1 MKLQSFEPL
10 ERNHQDKRGLKWKY
24 YTVLRMCS
32 LSSFARKGSKRCR
45 WGDIRVGH
53 DESSHSAPWR
63 PLGIEWLE
71 SSLEDETGN
80 SSEWTT
86 ALSVCTHIL
95 AFISHLL
102 FESHPIFLLAKPIPQ
117 ILRRWNLD
125 GAPETVLGGTFGG
138 GYDQLKFP
146 RGIVLQGGSALVWFV
161 WSSHNENQLIIDNPG
176 GSDWDTS

>member
-1 MKLQSFEPL
+1 M
-10 ERNHQDKRGLKWKY
+10 
-24 YTVLRMCS
+24 
-32 LSSFARKGSKRCR
+32 
-45 WGDIRVGH
+45 
-53 DESSHSAPWR
+53 
-63 PLGIEWLE
+63 PLGRHTFRTWWIIAFSALATFRNGSDGGRSFDDWTARRQIYTSITEGTQ
-71 SSLEDETGN
+71 DETWI

-117 ILRRWNLD
+117 ILRRWSLD
-125 GAPETVLGGTFGG
+125 GVPETVLGGTFGG

-161 WSSHNENQLIIDNPG
+161 WSSHNENQLIIDN
-176 GSDWDTS
+176 